1 MKRGDVLLV
10 SLIVVIALA
19 FLIPRWLFA
28 DLSEKN
34 HNNTPLVANIKVD
47 GKLVRSVELTE
58 EEQIIEIETEDGLNI
73 LKVHDYGIEM
83 IEADCP
89 DQLCL
94 TFGFVKRD
102 GGAIVCLPHK
112 MIVEIEGDLGEGDD
126 IDAIVK

>member
-10 SLIVVIALA
+10 GLIVVIALV
-19 FLIPRWLFA
+19 FLIPRWFFE

-34 HNNTPLVANIKVD
+34 HINNPLVANIKVD

-94 TFGFVKRD
+94 TFGFVKRA
-102 GGAIVCLPHK
+102 GGTIVCLPHK

-126 IDAIVK
+126 MDAIVK

>member
-1 MKRGDVLLV
+1 MKRGDILLIG
-10 SLIVVIALA
+10 LIVIIALA
-19 FLIPRWLFA
+19 FLIPRWFFE

-34 HNNTPLVANIKVD
+34 HNDNPLVANIKVD

-94 TFGFVKRD
+94 TFGFVQRN
-102 GGAIVCLPHK
+102 GGTIVCLPHK
-112 MIVEIEGDLGEGDD
+112 MIVEIEGASGEGDE